1 MAQLPLAD
9 LRDIVLFRSRAASG
23 ATEAGHASAEDDAL
37 QLKPFGQRPAR
48 LIEPLADAQPPPA
61 LVDCHFNSI
70 EPVAGRVVAAAEAV
84 AADGLPVMR
93 AQRHILVDARGGAI
107 ADDLVLEHGDE
118 LAFGKVVDLAPDHSG
133 AVIAHVRIDAR
144 YQRPDSGD
152 VAGHRVPHQ
161 KPRLACLRQSTS
173 PG

>member
-1 MAQLPLAD
+1 MYLFWFYFFKQKTGYELRIGDWSSDVGSSD
-9 LRDIVLFRSRAASG
+9 LRPVRAASG

-70 EPVAGRVVAAAEAV
+70 EPVAGRVVAAADAV

-93 AQRHILVDARGGAI
+93 AKRHLLVYSLGGAI
-107 ADDLVLEHGDE
+107 AAE
-118 LAFGKVVDLAPDHSG
+118 LALHHATQT
-133 AVIAHVRIDAR
+133 AI
-144 YQRPDSGD
+144 
-152 VAGHRVPHQ
+152 
-161 KPRLACLRQSTS
+161 
-173 PG
+173 